1 MLNGSPEMPKK
12 TLGDIEKFYIRE
24 HKHLTSQE
32 IASKL
37 DGIGPKTVESYLDT
51 LDEGEQ
57 GQENI
62 ATAKSEDSDGHKAGN
77 LLSRNEEY
85 GVVVMTQEASELA
98 DAHRS
103 AVNTEEGRSNTSDRI
118 HRIRND

>member
-1 MLNGSPEMPKK
+1 MPKK

-62 ATAKSEDSDGHKAGN
+62 ATAKSEDSDVHKAGN